1 MKKYIDVS
9 KETVMSQAIHDC
21 MAEMYA
27 KSQPPADWDQ
37 LIEDIRTGKI
47 GRDEKIY
54 ERHYLSQEEFL
65 YILDKYSEAYRFET
79 HWASDV
85 EVVEEYLKN
94 GGLRDKVYGPVYDSS
109 GKLKTPA
116 CRRTEKVP
124 PIFDQILEF
133 LSKTDEQD
141 IAIEKSEKIKD
152 LIFNTIA
159 GCKDFFKFDVDSSK
173 FRFAIT
179 LGASPT
185 SNPEI
190 VKEYWKNKT
199 GEDIKIEF
207 HNPILFWY
215 LDKGYTDDDLEE
227 EFGPNW
233 KEEVERLY
241 KESLKE
247 NGKKTN

>member
-1 MKKYIDVS
+1 MKKYFDVS
-9 KETVMSQAIHDC
+9 KEAVMSRAIHDC

-27 KSQPPADWDQ
+27 KSQPSADWDQ
-37 LIEDIRTGKI
+37 LNKDFETGKI
-47 GRDEKIY
+47 GKDERIY
-54 ERHYLSQEEFL
+54 EQHYLSQEEFL
-65 YILDKYSEAYRFET
+65 YILDKYSAAYSFET
-79 HWASDV
+79 YWRNDV
-85 EVVEEYLKN
+85 EVVENYLKN
-94 GGLRDKVYGPVYDSS
+94 GGLKDKVYGPVYDSS

-116 CRRTEKVP
+116 CRRTENVP

-133 LSKTDEQD
+133 LSKTEERD

-159 GCKDFFKFDVDSSK
+159 DCKNFFKFDADSSK

-190 VKEYWKNKT
+190 VKEYWKKKT

-215 LDKGYTDDDLEE
+215 LDKGYTDEDLEE

-241 KESLKE
+241 KDSLKKD
-247 NGKKTN
+247 GKKIN